1 LGKENDKCTVEFWV
15 FLYYL
20 GAMCKIYQEQF
31 KKVKLKEL
39 GVGFVEMFWVYEIN
53 K

>member
-1 LGKENDKCTVEFWV
+1 MGQEYDKCPIELWV

-31 KKVKLKEL
+31 KKVTLKEL
-39 GVGFVEMFWVYEIN
+39 VVGFVEMF
-53 K
+53 

>member
-1 LGKENDKCTVEFWV
+1 MYGWILS

-31 KKVKLKEL
+31 KKVTLKEL
-39 GVGFVEMFWVYEIN
+39 VVGFVEMFWEYEIN
-53 K
+53 KQEK